1 MEKWTGGCL
10 CGAIRYEVT
19 ADKSENW
26 FCHCRMCQRWS
37 GSVVA
42 TDAIVAKGDL
52 RITRGTPK
60 FYQSS
65 NIAERGFCE
74 NCGSPMIFRATRD
87 DWLSIQT
94 GTLDNPELAPPSGH
108 YGVEGRISWLKL
120 ADDLPQMR
128 TEDDEWQQQRGG
140 GDSDESQ
147 SD

>member
-65 NIAERGFCE
+65 DIAERGFCE
-74 NCGSPMIFRATRD
+74 NCGSPMIFRAIRD